1 MHDAP
6 RALSSSCD
14 ACPATGGGPW
24 ARGVA
29 DRGHDAPLGVMAS
42 PCKTAARGM
51 VAASLTRAKEWSGVV
66 LIVIVLVGLPR
77 LFAAWFALGQRLTNY
92 LASLVQVNVTGRLE
106 VPIIAAWQQELH
118 EQILPVWVSIWSP
131 TAAAWAWLNLS
142 AGGLLALL
150 WRDRRQER
158 GYQRERYPCLG
169 MSAHPAPLV
178 KTEHAKAVLTPPRV
192 GRLIATGL
200 TYALLS
206 AAYRA

>member
-6 RALSSSCD
+6 MALSSSCD

-24 ARGVA
+24 VRGVA

-142 AGGLLALL
+142 AGGLLVLLTAILVFLTAPLAICGVATVIQSNAAVAEERAVFARIEQALETL
-150 WRDRRQER
+150 TRLAEERRRQD
-158 GYQRERYPCLG
+158 
-169 MSAHPAPLV
+169 
-178 KTEHAKAVLTPPRV
+178 
-192 GRLIATGL
+192 
-200 TYALLS
+200 
-206 AAYRA
+206 